1 MVVSLGR
8 QFGVQSTLRA
18 IALVSV
24 MLLLSFLVFRTS
36 LVITPLVTGVI
47 GIALVVEFV
56 FFVRRT
62 NREVARFF
70 DSIRH
75 ADFSHRVD
83 PSLQGAG
90 FQDLARSMRDVV
102 ERLQRMRRSGEDERL
117 RLRAL
122 VEHVPIPMFSV
133 VGFER
138 VVLHNH
144 AARRFFAAKPVT
156 TVEDLER
163 FGPELATAV
172 RDQLPGQSSL
182 VRLYDGDNLT
192 ERMTLSLTEIQVGQE
207 HQRLVT
213 LQSISD
219 ALAAS
224 ELEAWQQM
232 AQVLA
237 HEIMN
242 SLTPVA
248 SLAETANTL
257 LASDTPAERQQ
268 ARDAI
273 ATVAERASSLMSFVQ
288 GYRRFSRLPAP
299 QLESIDVG
307 SMLSAMAAF
316 VAVDL
321 EQAGIDVAIDTPA
334 AGLELQADRQ
344 QLEQLL
350 INLLR
355 NAIDALATVD
365 APAIQLRARLGR
377 HGRPIIEVAD
387 NGPGIDAQL
396 RERVF
401 VPYFSTRKGGSGVG
415 LSLTRQVMHAHEGSV
430 SVGESEAGGALV
442 TLRF

>member
-1 MVVSLGR
+1 MASLGR

-18 IALVSV
+18 LLLVGV

-36 LVITPLVTGVI
+36 LVVTPIVTGAV
-47 GIALVVEFV
+47 AVVLLVEFM

-83 PSLQGAG
+83 PALRGAG

-102 ERLQRMRRSGEDERL
+102 ERLQRMRRSGESERL

-122 VEHVPIPMFSV
+122 IEHVPIPMFSV
-133 VGFER
+133 VDEDR

-144 AARRFFAAKPVT
+144 AARRFFAAAPVT
-156 TVEDLER
+156 TTKDLDR
-163 FGPELATAV
+163 FGPDLTTAI
-172 RDQLPGQSSL
+172 REQTPGQSTL
-182 VRLYDGDNLT
+182 VRLADGNDVAQ
-192 ERMTLSLTEIQVGQE
+192 RMTLSLTEITVGQE

-213 LQSISD
+213 LQNISD
-219 ALAAS
+219 ELAAS

-232 AQVLA
+232 AQILA

-248 SLAETANTL
+248 SLAETANAL
-257 LASDTPAERQQ
+257 LATDSPADRQQ

-288 GYRRFSRLPAP
+288 GYRRFTRLPEP
-299 QLESIDVG
+299 HFEPIDIPA
-307 SMLSAMAAF
+307 MLNAMVAL
-316 VAVDL
+316 VAVERDK
-321 EQAGIDVAIDTPA
+321 AGIAISVDAPP
-334 AGLELQADRQ
+334 AGLTLHADRQ
-344 QLEQLL
+344 QLEQVL
-350 INLLR
+350 INLVR
-355 NAIDALATVD
+355 NAIDALAA
-365 APAIQLRARLGR
+365 APAPRIHLRARLAR
-377 HGRPIIEVAD
+377 DGRPLIEVAD
-387 NGPGIDAQL
+387 NGPGIPLENRD
-396 RERVF
+396 RVF
-401 VPYFSTRKGGSGVG
+401 VPYFSTRRGGSGVG
-415 LSLTRQVMHAHEGSV
+415 LSLTRQVMIAHGGSA
-430 SVGESEAGGALV
+430 SIGESDDGGALV